1 MERRTFVCLLAGG
14 AAVAAAP
21 PVFAQRA
28 EKLRRIGIL
37 NVLPRE
43 APLPQAVLRGLREL
57 GYVEGQNVVIEYR
70 NGAYVEFPAL
80 AEELVRLKVDVIYA
94 VLEQAA
100 LAASKATPTIPIVF
114 AVIGDP
120 VRLGL
125 VASLAH
131 PGGNATGITAYGS
144 GLGGKRLEI
153 LKAMIPGL
161 ARAGVLWV
169 PALAERPPDGTG
181 AKPPSPTPLEQTRE
195 AGRTMDVQVESLPV
209 QRPSDIDDALAA
221 AARQRIGA
229 LIVEEDSLTYAE
241 RNRVIEFA
249 AVHQLPAI
257 YGFRDYVVS
266 GGLVSYGAK
275 LPELIRHVLG
285 YIDKI
290 LRGAQP
296 RDLPVEQP
304 ATFELV
310 INAKAA
316 KALGLAIPQPL
327 LLRADEVIQ

>member
-1 MERRTFVCLLAGG
+1 MERRTFARLLAAG
-14 AAVAAAP
+14 AAVAAVRPA
-21 PVFAQRA
+21 FAQRT

-43 APLPQAVLRGLREL
+43 APLPQSVLRGLREL

-70 NGAYVEFPAL
+70 NGAYAEFPAL

-100 LAASKATPTIPIVF
+100 LAASKATTTIPIVF

-144 GLGGKRLEI
+144 GLGGKRLEF
-153 LKAMIPGL
+153 LKAMIPSL
-161 ARAGVLWV
+161 ARVGVLWV
-169 PALAERPPDGTG
+169 PALTERPPQGT
-181 AKPPSPTPLEQTRE
+181 AANPPSPTALEQTRE

-209 QRPSDIDDALAA
+209 QGPSDIDDALAA
-221 AARQRIGA
+221 AAWQRIGA

-241 RNRVIEFA
+241 RNRIIEFA
-249 AVHQLPAI
+249 AAHRLPAI
-257 YGFRDYVVS
+257 YGYRDYVVS

-275 LPELIRHVLG
+275 LPELIHRVLG

-310 INAKAA
+310 INANAA
-316 KALGLAIPQPL
+316 RALGLAIPQSL